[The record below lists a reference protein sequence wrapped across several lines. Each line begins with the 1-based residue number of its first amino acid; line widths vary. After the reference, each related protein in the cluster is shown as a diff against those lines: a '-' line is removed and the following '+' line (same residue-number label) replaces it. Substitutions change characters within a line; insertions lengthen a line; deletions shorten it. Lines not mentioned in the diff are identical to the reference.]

1 MKRMIG
7 LLMAVA
13 VIGSLGFVSGC
24 GKGGSSAKGEK
35 ELVIWWAQWAPADG
49 LQELGK
55 AFEAETGIAVRVHQ
69 IPWGNF
75 QDQVFLNFGNETTDF
90 DVVIGDSQWLGRG
103 ATKGLYV
110 DLTKWLPKAVALKSI
125 HPKVLS
131 YICAYPAGSKTYFAA
146 PCESDAIGLA
156 YRKDWFAD
164 KAEQKAYKKFSK
176 GKTLKA
182 PDTWSDYKSVAKFF
196 TRPDQKKYGHAI
208 ITGREYDA
216 LTMGFQQVMWAYG
229 GGWGKNNKAKG
240 TLNAKGS
247 VDALTFFKGLM
258 DFSPPGGSNLGYAQ
272 VLEQFTNDSTA
283 MVLTYFAFY
292 PGIAKS
298 MEGKVGF
305 APVPKG
311 PKGRAASL
319 GGQGFSIS
327 AKIPEARQ
335 EMAKEFIK
343 WFLKKETQEQ
353 WITKDAGFT
362 ADLRVMGAKATDKA
376 AKKFKAAQPYNAAF
390 VTSLGAAK
398 DFWNVPEY
406 GDLLSAS
413 QRLLGEALDG
423 VKKPKEALDALAAE
437 HDKIL
442 LDAGH
447 QKAPVAKKKTTKKKR

>member
-1 MKRMIG
+1 MKRTIGMLMAAVMIATTG
-7 LLMAVA
+7 LLA
-13 VIGSLGFVSGC
+13 GC
-24 GKGGSSAKGEK
+24 GKGGAKAKGEK
-35 ELVIWWAQWAPADG
+35 EIVIWWAQWAPADG
-49 LQELGK
+49 LQELAK
-55 AFEAETGIAVRVHQ
+55 AYEAETGITVRVHQ
-69 IPWGNF
+69 IPWGDFEN
-75 QDQVFLNFGNETTDF
+75 QVFLNFGNESTDF

-110 DLTKWLPKAVALKSI
+110 DLTKWLPKAVALKNI
-125 HPKVLS
+125 HKKVLAN
-131 YICAYPAGSKTYFAA
+131 ICAYPAGSKSYWAA

-164 KAEQKAYKKFSK
+164 KDEQKAYKKFSK
-176 GKTLKA
+176 GKALKV
-182 PDTWSDYKSVAKFF
+182 PDTWADYQKVAKFF
-196 TRPDQKKYGHAI
+196 TRPDAKKYGHAI

-216 LTMGFQQVMWAYG
+216 LTMGYQQVMWAYG
-229 GGWGKNNKAKG
+229 GSWGKGYKARGAVNSKE
-240 TLNAKGS
+240 S
-247 VDALTFFKGLM
+247 VAALTFFKGLM

-272 VLEQFTNDSTA
+272 VLEQFSNDSTA
-283 MVLTYFAFY
+283 MILTYFAFY

-319 GGQGFSIS
+319 GGQGFSVS

-343 WFLKKETQEQ
+343 WFLKKDIQEQ

-362 ADLRVMGAKATDKA
+362 ADTRILENKVAV
-376 AKKFKAAQPYNAAF
+376 KKFKAAQPYNAAF
-390 VTSLGAAK
+390 ITSLASAR
-398 DFWNVPEY
+398 DFWNVPVYNEM
-406 GDLLSAS
+406 LSAS

-423 VKKPKEALDALAAE
+423 GKKPKEALDALAAE

-442 LDAGH
+442 SDAGL
-447 QKAPVAKKKTTKKKR
+447 QKAPAPAKKKTARKKR

>member
-1 MKRMIG
+1 MKRTIGMMMAAVMIAGAG
-7 LLMAVA
+7 L
-13 VIGSLGFVSGC
+13 ISGC

-35 ELVIWWAQWAPADG
+35 EIVIWWAQWAPADG

-55 AFEAETGIAVRVHQ
+55 AFEAETGIAVRIHQ
-69 IPWGNF
+69 IPWGSF

-110 DLTKWLPKAVALKSI
+110 DLTKWLPKAVALKNI
-125 HPKVLS
+125 HPKVLAN
-131 YICAYPAGSKTYFAA
+131 ICAYPAGSKTYYAA

-164 KAEQKAYKKFSK
+164 KDEQKAYRKFSR
-176 GKTLKA
+176 GKVLKA
-182 PDTWSDYKSVAKFF
+182 PDTWNDYKQIAKFF
-196 TRPDQKKYGHAI
+196 NRPDAKRYGHAI

-216 LTMGFQQVMWAYG
+216 LTMGFQQVLWAYG
-229 GGWGKNNKAKG
+229 GTWGDAKTNKVKG
-240 TLNAKGS
+240 KLNTKPA

-258 DFSPPGGSNLGYAQ
+258 EFSPPGGSNLGYAQ

-283 MVLTYFAFY
+283 MILTYCAFY

-298 MEGKVGF
+298 MEGKVAF

-311 PKGRAASL
+311 PKARAASL

-335 EMAKEFIK
+335 EMSKEFIK
-343 WFLKKETQEQ
+343 WFLKKDIQEQ

-362 ADLRVMGAKATDKA
+362 ADKRVLDAKG
-376 AKKFKAAQPYNAAF
+376 KKDFKKAQPYNAAF
-390 VTSLGAAK
+390 VGSLNVAR
-398 DFWNVPEY
+398 DFWTVPVYNE
-406 GDLLSAS
+406 LLASS

-423 VKKPKEALDALAAE
+423 GKKPKEALDELAAE
-437 HDKIL
+437 HDKIMA
-442 LDAGH
+442 DAGL
-447 QKAPVAKKKTTKKKR
+447 QKAAPAPKKKPAKKKR